1 MTWRRRSKA
10 SIVSDTPGEVGER
23 HEARQE
29 DGAKL
34 RVVRNG
40 SAWRWSG
47 PVAFR
52 KHTPGLTDRGVRGPP
67 GGRLGRMMNQLSD
80 AEKTIDGICG
90 SVQCG

>member
-1 MTWRRRSKA
+1 MKPARRMAPS
-10 SIVSDTPGEVGER
+10 
-23 HEARQE
+23 
-29 DGAKL
+29 
-34 RVVRNG
+34 
-40 SAWRWSG
+40 SAWCEMDQLGGGAARG